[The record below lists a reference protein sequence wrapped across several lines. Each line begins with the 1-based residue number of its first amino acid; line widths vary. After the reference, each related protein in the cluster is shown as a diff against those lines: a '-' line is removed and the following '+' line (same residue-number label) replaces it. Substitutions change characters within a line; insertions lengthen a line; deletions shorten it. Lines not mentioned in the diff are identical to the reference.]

1 MDQDPHFV
9 GTNGG
14 RIFRLTVAQMAWATC
29 PSPTVRHKP
38 TGRCPCHGGNL
49 NAAINRHC
57 VFEERNGILE
67 KILAIL
73 PVLVLLVQR
82 APVFHRA

>member
-38 TGRCPCHGGNL
+38 TGRCPCHNESTDFRSAPGGGRD
-49 NAAINRHC
+49 AG
-57 VFEERNGILE
+57 F
-67 KILAIL
+67 
-73 PVLVLLVQR
+73 
-82 APVFHRA
+82 